1 MSEQIT
7 FATSDFASNPEPR
20 CPCILLLDVSGSMN
34 GRPINELNAGLVTFR
49 DELLADP
56 LALKRVELGIVTFGP
71 VHVEQP
77 FTSAAN
83 FFPPILFAQGDTPM
97 GAAITKALD
106 MVEERK
112 REYRANGISYYR
124 PWIFLITDGAPTD
137 EWQAAANKVFRG
149 EEDKRFA
156 FFSIGVQGADMKTL
170 AQISVRQPLP
180 LQGLQFRELFSW
192 LSSSL
197 RSVSRS
203 TPGTEYAN
211 MTHFI
216 TDEDAV
222 SRLETFTSTGRA
234 HKVAAFTDGIQRLA
248 LNMLDNSPHV
258 PFFTPFFNGLAA
270 ATQEQL
276 DLLPELLKQFLSSP
290 AVNERTD
297 DDKTLAL
304 ALWAE

>member
-71 VHVEQP
+71 VPVEHP

-203 TPGTEYAN
+203 TPGTE
-211 MTHFI
+211 
-216 TDEDAV
+216 V
-222 SRLETFTSTGRA
+222 VLEAPKGWTS
-234 HKVAAFTDGIQRLA
+234 V
-248 LNMLDNSPHV
+248 
-258 PFFTPFFNGLAA
+258 
-270 ATQEQL
+270 
-276 DLLPELLKQFLSSP
+276 
-290 AVNERTD
+290 
-297 DDKTLAL
+297 
-304 ALWAE
+304 

>member
-20 CPCILLLDVSGSMN
+20 CPCILLLDVSGSMS

-83 FFPPILFAQGDTPM
+83 FFPPILIAQGDTPM

-137 EWQAAANKVFRG
+137 EWQAAANTVFRG

-203 TPGTEYAN
+203 TPGTE
-211 MTHFI
+211 
-216 TDEDAV
+216 V
-222 SRLETFTSTGRA
+222 VLEARKGWTS
-234 HKVAAFTDGIQRLA
+234 V
-248 LNMLDNSPHV
+248 
-258 PFFTPFFNGLAA
+258 
-270 ATQEQL
+270 
-276 DLLPELLKQFLSSP
+276 
-290 AVNERTD
+290 
-297 DDKTLAL
+297 
-304 ALWAE
+304 

>member
-1 MSEQIT
+1 MKGSYKSRWVIVIVVVIAAIAAFWFWQGRNDSRSAAPG
-7 FATSDFASNPEPR
+7 ATKQAQQSPAGGR
-20 CPCILLLDVSGSMN
+20 RGMRSG
-34 GRPINELNAGLVTFR
+34 
-49 DELLADP
+49 P
-56 LALKRVELGIVTFGP
+56 LAP
-71 VHVEQP
+71 VQAATAVEQAVP
-77 FTSAAN
+77 RYLTGLGTITAAN

-137 EWQAAANKVFRG
+137 EWQAAANKVFQG
-149 EEDKRFA
+149 EEDKKFA

-203 TPGTEYAN
+203 TPGTE
-211 MTHFI
+211 
-216 TDEDAV
+216 V
-222 SRLETFTSTGRA
+222 VLEAPKGWTS
-234 HKVAAFTDGIQRLA
+234 V
-248 LNMLDNSPHV
+248 
-258 PFFTPFFNGLAA
+258 
-270 ATQEQL
+270 
-276 DLLPELLKQFLSSP
+276 
-290 AVNERTD
+290 
-297 DDKTLAL
+297 
-304 ALWAE
+304 

>member
-7 FATSDFASNPEPR
+7 FATSDFASNPG
-20 CPCILLLDVSGSMN
+20 ILLLDVSGSMN

-203 TPGTEYAN
+203 TPGTE
-211 MTHFI
+211 
-216 TDEDAV
+216 V
-222 SRLETFTSTGRA
+222 VLEAPKGWTS
-234 HKVAAFTDGIQRLA
+234 V
-248 LNMLDNSPHV
+248 
-258 PFFTPFFNGLAA
+258 
-270 ATQEQL
+270 
-276 DLLPELLKQFLSSP
+276 
-290 AVNERTD
+290 
-297 DDKTLAL
+297 
-304 ALWAE
+304 